1 MIEELLKKYW
11 GYGAFRPLQQ
21 NIIEAVL
28 AGRDTLALLPTGGG
42 KSLCFQLPVLAQEGV
57 CVVVT
62 PLIALMKD
70 QVAQLKRRG
79 IAAAA
84 IYAGMNHHEI
94 DITLDNCVHGNTR
107 FLYVSPERLHT
118 DLFLARVKLMKIC
131 LLAVDEA
138 HCISQWGNDFRPS
151 YLQIAAFRQLIP
163 AVPVVALTASATE
176 AVKIDI
182 VQQLEMKNPAVF
194 QATFARANLSYSAF
208 YEENK
213 DARLLK
219 ILQNVPG
226 TALVYVRNRRRTKE
240 VADWLNRQ
248 GVRAAFY
255 HAGIS
260 VKERSQKQDA
270 WIGDKVRV
278 MVATNAFG
286 MGIDKPDVRAV
297 VHLDLPDSLEAYYQE
312 AGRAGR
318 DGQKAY
324 AVALYS
330 QRDLLELQKNVTQKY
345 PPIEL
350 VRRVYQALA
359 NYLQIP
365 IGGGEMAFFDYD
377 AATFTNTFGLPP
389 SDTHY
394 ALKLLEEGGFLQLS
408 ENFYSPSKIHITADN
423 RELYDL
429 QLRKP
434 EYDVFI
440 KLLLRMH
447 GGEAFTQFVVVS
459 EAAIGQKYY
468 ASEAEV
474 AKLLQGLQQAGVL
487 VYEPQKDKPQIT
499 FLTPR
504 YDASML
510 PINGLAI
517 ENKQKTDQ
525 QRIEA
530 VAHYVQHQKRCRTQL
545 LQHYFG
551 ENTDAECGVCDNCL
565 AKKKKNYAPEI
576 EKLNGEILRL
586 LALSPL
592 TPQALVSTFGLKNE
606 TAVVALVRDLLGD
619 EKIEYQADGVLAIK

>member
-1 MIEELLKKYW
+1 VIEEILKQYW
-11 GYGAFRPLQQ
+11 GYDAFRPLQKD
-21 NIIEAVL
+21 IIEAVL

-42 KSLCFQLPVLAQEGV
+42 KSVCFQLPVLAQQGV
-57 CVVVT
+57 CVVIT

-70 QVAQLKRRG
+70 QVQQLKSRG

-84 IYAGMNHHEI
+84 IYAGMNYHEI
-94 DITLDNCVHGNTR
+94 DITLDNCIHGNTR
-107 FLYVSPERLHT
+107 FLYLSPERLRT
-118 DLFLARVKLMKIC
+118 DLLLARVKLMKIC

-138 HCISQWGNDFRPS
+138 HCISQWGNDFRPA
-151 YLQIAAFRQLIP
+151 YLQIAAFRQVI
-163 AVPVVALTASATE
+163 AHVPVVALTASATD
-176 AVKIDI
+176 AVKADI

-194 QATFARANLSYSAF
+194 QATFGRPNLSYSAF

-213 DARLLK
+213 EVRLLK

-240 VADWLNRQ
+240 VSDWLNRQ
-248 GVRAAFY
+248 GVGSVFY
-255 HAGIS
+255 HAGIAI
-260 VKERSQKQDA
+260 KERGQKQEA
-270 WIGDKVRV
+270 WISSRVRV

-330 QRDLLELQKNVTQKY
+330 QRDLLELQKNVAQKY

-359 NYLQIP
+359 NSLQVP
-365 IGGGEMAFFDYD
+365 VGGGEMQSFDYD
-377 AATFTNTFGLPP
+377 SASFTSTFGLPS

-408 ENFYSPSKIHITADN
+408 ENFYRPSKIYITADN

-474 AKLLQGLQQAGVL
+474 VKLLQGLQQAGVL

-499 FLTPR
+499 FLTAR

-517 ENKQKTDQ
+517 ENKQRNDQ

-551 ENTDAECGVCDNCL
+551 EITDDDCGVCDNCL
-565 AKKKKNYAPEI
+565 AKKKKNYTPEI
-576 EKLNGEILRL
+576 DKLNSEILRL

-592 TPQALVSTFGLKNE
+592 TPQVLVRAFGTKNE
-606 TAVVALVRDLLGD
+606 PTVVALLRDLLGD
-619 EKIEYQADGVLAIK
+619 EKIFYQADGALALK